1 MTQAILPARANS
13 CLSIEPGKQDCL
25 PRVGRVHLIVW
36 RRRSSCSAS
45 ISFCPRTLAC
55 SSGIKS
61 TARLAADDIYS
72 VKNDQGS
79 PRIKHVSW
87 GRLDVEGKAEPYKD
101 AKLFPG
107 GSTEWNWRETGT
119 NHLPGI
125 QPADIQELLDHGSRV
140 VVLSRGMKE
149 CLQVPPE
156 TLDFLKE
163 RQIAAHVL
171 PTPDAVK
178 LYNQLAEKEAVGG
191 LFHTTC

>member
-1 MTQAILPARANS
+1 M
-13 CLSIEPGKQDCL
+13 
-25 PRVGRVHLIVW
+25 
-36 RRRSSCSAS
+36 
-45 ISFCPRTLAC
+45 
-55 SSGIKS
+55 
-61 TARLAADDIYS
+61 
-72 VKNDQGS
+72 KNDHGS

-87 GRLDVEGKAEPYKD
+87 GHLEVEGKAEPYKD

-107 GSTEWNWRETGT
+107 GSREWNWQETGT

-125 QPADIQELLDHGSRV
+125 QPADLQELLDHGAKV

-149 CLQVPPE
+149 CLQIPPE

-171 PTPDAVK
+171 PTADAVQ